1 MLQSFIC
8 WDFFLFDFWENNSY
22 ISSYDDGDTFGYDIP
37 QAMEAKME
45 GMMKLDW
52 DKDSSSPDV
61 TPYVKM
67 ISQLTAAAAPRLAK
81 MNPKL
86 ASSMQGMMKSCMAG
100 STAEVSSLVIPF
112 QFCFSRIPFS
122 SHPD

>member
-1 MLQSFIC
+1 MKSSSSFDQLYLEAKVDALA
-8 WDFFLFDFWENNSY
+8 DFVQEDTEAYLNLYKNNSY
-22 ISSYDDGDTFGYDIP
+22 ISSYDEGDAFGYDIP

-67 ISQLTAAAAPRLAK
+67 ISQLTDAAAPRLAK

-86 ASSMQGMMKSCMAG
+86 ASSMQ
-100 STAEVSSLVIPF
+100 
-112 QFCFSRIPFS
+112 
-122 SHPD
+122 